1 MNTTLSIITINRNNE
16 EGLENTLKSIE
27 NQIYKNF
34 ELIVIDGNST
44 DESVNIIKQHLPII
58 NYWTSEPDKGIY
70 NAMNKGIAKA
80 NGKFCLFLNSGDCL
94 AQNNS
99 LEIFSKNIAEN
110 IDIYY
115 GNIKY
120 DSDSKE
126 YVFNDRLSILDF
138 INDSIGHGA
147 SFIKT
152 NLFQK
157 FGNYNEE
164 NKIISDWE
172 FFIKTIIVNN
182 ISYKH
187 INELITIYQ
196 AGGVSVN
203 PTFGLINIKERNET
217 IKRLCPHY
225 YQLIVDYQKTRD
237 QYNYLIKTKPYKLY
251 LRLKKIKS
259 YITGKSNSKTL
270 Q

>member
-1 MNTTLSIITINRNNE
+1 MNPEVSIITINRNNAK
-16 EGLENTLKSIE
+16 GLENTLKSIE
-27 NQIYKNF
+27 NQTYKNF
-34 ELIVIDGNST
+34 ELIVIDGNSS
-44 DESVNIIKQHLPII
+44 DKSVDVINQHTPII
-58 NYWTSEPDKGIY
+58 NYWISEPDKGIY

-80 NGKFCLFLNSGDCL
+80 TGTFCLFLNSGDCL
-94 AQNNS
+94 AQKNS
-99 LEIFSKNIAEN
+99 LEIFSNNIAEN

-120 DSDSKE
+120 ENDAKE
-126 YVFNDRLSILDF
+126 YEFNNHLSILDF
-138 INDSIGHGA
+138 VNNSIGHGA

-152 NLFQK
+152 DLFEK

-164 NKIISDWE
+164 NKIISDSE

-196 AGGVSVN
+196 DGGVSVN
-203 PTFGLINIKERNET
+203 PTFGLTTVKEREDA

-225 YQLIVDYQKTRD
+225 YQLIVDYQTTRD
-237 QYNYLIKTKPYKLY
+237 KYNYLIKTKPYKLY